1 MMSCD
6 GDEDASAGI
15 RGSGVEG
22 LLLGLPR
29 GRTVRVPSCEWEL
42 PFGSVPME
50 NVRPFE
56 VSAKMWLL
64 PDTSDVN
71 LVVSQAGVKQLRYQ
85 GFRPESTYFSP
96 FFNASPFTCNLT
108 QSTPGSVLNAPA
120 SLPRPNVLHHDEG
133 SDEVEPPPWSEGFH
147 CCRLRAEARA

>member
-1 MMSCD
+1 
-6 GDEDASAGI
+6 
-15 RGSGVEG
+15 

-71 LVVSQAGVKQLRYQ
+71 LVVSQMLSNCDSKASYERARTFPL
-85 GFRPESTYFSP
+85 FSMHHR
-96 FFNASPFTCNLT
+96 
-108 QSTPGSVLNAPA
+108 
-120 SLPRPNVLHHDEG
+120 SL
-133 SDEVEPPPWSEGFH
+133 
-147 CCRLRAEARA
+147 AT